1 MEDQYK
7 FKVVGAFVV
16 GFAIVAGAYT
26 LSNFGS
32 TKFAKP
38 VARQEASIAVA
49 PERILIDVADT
60 NTDGV
65 EDWREVFFN
74 ENKPVILQSNGTTT
88 YEIPSTLTGQAGI
101 AVIQDIVRMKG
112 FEGFG
117 PSQDDLVAEAAAEF
131 SRYAEDDILDITDIK
146 VGEDASG
153 EAVRAYANAAAQII
167 LDYGLEKTV
176 PELESL
182 RSATYTK
189 NKEAIAELKRVTAVY
204 KTLLDKSLELTV
216 PPQLIKAHLD
226 VLNVYQALYKDIES
240 MEDSIEDPLAAFV
253 RLKRYEDDAKGL
265 VYSVQN
271 IYKAIEPYAS
281 YFERNDPAIFL
292 VTFNFT
298 VS

>member
-7 FKVVGAFVV
+7 FKVIGAFVV

-26 LSNFGS
+26 LSNFGTS
-32 TKFAKP
+32 KFAKP
-38 VARQEASIAVA
+38 IPRQEAAIAVA
-49 PERILIDVADT
+49 PARVLIDVVDT

-74 ENKPVILQSNGTTT
+74 ENKPVVLQGNGTTT
-88 YEIPSTLTGQAGI
+88 YEVPSTLTGQASI
-101 AVIQDIVRMKG
+101 AVFQDIVRMKG
-112 FEGFG
+112 LEGFG
-117 PSQDDLVAEAAAEF
+117 PTQEDLVAEAAAELGK
-131 SRYAEDDILDITDIK
+131 YAEDELLDITDIK
-146 VGEDASG
+146 IGDDTSG

-176 PELESL
+176 PELDSL
-182 RSATYTK
+182 RSATYHK
-189 NKEAIAELKRVTAVY
+189 DKDAIAELKRVATVY
-204 KTLLDKSLELTV
+204 KTLLDKSRALVV
-216 PPQLIKAHLD
+216 PPQLIKPHLD
-226 VLNVYQALYKDIES
+226 VLNVYNALYEDIAS
-240 MEDSIEDPLAAFV
+240 MESSIEDPMAAFV
-253 RLKRYEDDAKGL
+253 RLKRYENDAEGL